1 MLKRPLCYLC
11 MAYVVSVL
19 FFLLFLR
26 PSFDVKVK
34 EGQWEN
40 IFGVVYEK
48 EVTSDS
54 IILYL
59 KNVQILQQSN
69 SQKEKY
75 HILCY
80 CDATEKIPQIGT
92 GIVVKGRV
100 RLLKEAR
107 NPGEFDAKDYYEME
121 NVAFCLEQTAII
133 QYGETYDYY
142 KESLFLL
149 RQKLLTIFD
158 LYMTESDAAVMKAML
173 LGDKKSMEKEQ
184 KTLFRQSG
192 ISHILAISGLHI
204 SILGMGLYKILKK
217 CKIMPLPATLIA
229 VLLMKAY
236 GDLVGMSG
244 SAMRAIIMFGFQLGA
259 LLLKRTYDR
268 KTALAVAAACILLEQ
283 PLYLFQ
289 AGFLLSFGAV
299 LGITCVA
306 PIFRTEST
314 MQKIYLNLSIM
325 LVQFPIMLYFFYEF
339 SLYSIL
345 VNIMILPLT
354 AFLLLLGVCC
364 VLLGSAPVIGGAI
377 GVISGAGCH
386 ILIAFF
392 EKVCEYSLKLP
403 NAQCI
408 TGRPQMWKILCYYA
422 VLLWLCLYESNCLH
436 GKKRIKFSNR
446 LKGITMLV
454 AVHLLVSNPT
464 DAMHI
469 TFLDVGQGDCIWIE
483 NENGHHYLIDC
494 GSTSKSKVGTYTLIP
509 YLKYQGVS
517 QIEMLFVTHLDS
529 DHISGV
535 LELLDNGEG
544 IKVKQLLLSEKTPQN
559 ETYRNLIEKCKE
571 KKVTVSFLTA
581 GDTCTDGKMKL
592 EILYPSETDVI
603 ENTNASSL
611 IIKMEYE
618 NFHAL
623 FTGDAEA
630 SGEAQAAEV
639 LKGWDCH
646 LFKVTHHGS
655 SYSNTVCLLE
665 TIRPQISVISCGEK
679 NTYGHPHPETI
690 ERLENV
696 NSHIYMTKEKGAI
709 EISIRPGKI
718 GIETHL
724 Q

>member
-19 FFLLFLR
+19 FFLLFLK
-26 PSFDVKVK
+26 PSFDVNVK

-40 IFGVVYEK
+40 ICGVVYEK

-54 IILYL
+54 TILYL

-80 CDATEKIPQIGT
+80 CDTTEQIPKIGT
-92 GIVVKGRV
+92 SVLVNGKVKF
-100 RLLKEAR
+100 LKESR
-107 NPGEFDAKDYYEME
+107 NPGEFDAKDYYAME

-133 QYGETYDYY
+133 HCGETYNEY
-142 KESLFLL
+142 KEGLFLL
-149 RQKLLTIFD
+149 RQKLLTIFES
-158 LYMTESDAAVMKAML
+158 YMSENDAAVMKAML

-184 KTLFRQSG
+184 KILFRQSG

-204 SILGMGLYKILKK
+204 SILGMGLYKMLKK
-217 CKIMPLPATLIA
+217 CKITPFAAILIA

-244 SAMRAIIMFGFQLGA
+244 SAMRAIIMFSFQLGA
-259 LLLKRTYDR
+259 ILLKRTYDR
-268 KTALAVAAACILLEQ
+268 KTALAVAAVCILVEQ

-306 PIFRTEST
+306 PIFRAEST
-314 MQKIYLNLSIM
+314 MQKIYLNLGIM
-325 LVQFPIMLYFFYEF
+325 LVQFPIILYFFYEF

-345 VNIMILPLT
+345 VNIIILPLT
-354 AFLLLLGVCC
+354 TSLLLLGVCC
-364 VLLGSAPVIGGAI
+364 VLLGSVPMIGCVIGM
-377 GVISGAGCH
+377 ISGAGCH
-386 ILIAFF
+386 ILITFF

-408 TGRPQMWKILCYYA
+408 TGRPQMWKIFCYYT
-422 VLLWLCLYESNCLH
+422 VLLWLCLCESNCMK
-436 GKKRIKFSNR
+436 GKKRIRFSNR

-454 AVHLLVSNPT
+454 AVHLLVANPT

-494 GSTSKSKVGTYTLIP
+494 GSSSKSKVGTYTLIP
-509 YLKYQGVS
+509 YLKYRGVS

-535 LELLDNGEG
+535 LELLDNQEG
-544 IKVKQLLLSEKTPQN
+544 IKIKQLFLSAKIPQN
-559 ETYRNLIEKCKE
+559 ETYENLMEKCRE
-571 KKVTVSFLTA
+571 RKVNVSFLKA
-581 GDTCTDGKMKL
+581 GDCCRDGEMKL
-592 EILYPSETDVI
+592 EILYPAATDVI

-630 SGEAQAAEV
+630 AGEEKAAEL
-639 LKGWDCH
+639 LKGWNCH

-655 SYSNTVCLLE
+655 AYSNTACLLE
-665 TIRPQISVISCGEK
+665 TITPQISVVSCGEK
-679 NTYGHPHPETI
+679 NTYGHPHAETI

-709 EISIRPGKI
+709 EISVKKGKI
-718 GIETHL
+718 GINTHL
-724 Q
+724 P